1 MTIGAKGV
9 KLYSALDYA
18 TIFNISLDAEI
29 KVLPELKW
37 TSQVVYSRGK
47 DFENVNLPFISPISY
62 LSKILFEKNKFN
74 AEVSVNGNLK
84 NSSYA
89 SVYGEKPVSD
99 YVLLNANLGYKF
111 DFGHS
116 KIFTKLGVEN
126 LLDRNYTTYADWNRI
141 PRPGRNFFV
150 NINYNF

>member
-1 MTIGAKGV
+1 MDLYRLPKSAREDLISIFKSDKFKDRIWIGFQVILEFLNNRFEA
-9 KLYSALDYA
+9 
-18 TIFNISLDAEI
+18 ISD
-29 KVLPELKW
+29 
-37 TSQVVYSRGK
+37 Q
-47 DFENVNLPFISPISY
+47 
-62 LSKILFEKNKFN
+62 KNKFN

-84 NSSYA
+84 HSSYA